1 MISLLSKI
9 FIKNHTDFKDV
20 AVRRAYGMLCGIC
33 GIVLNLFL
41 FGVKFLAGTLTGS
54 IAITADAFNNLADAG
69 SSIITLFGFRLAGQ
83 KPDPEHPFGHGR
95 MEYISGLF
103 VSIAILIMG
112 YELAKTSIDKIL
124 HPQLI
129 QGSTV
134 SIVILLVAVLVKLYI
149 MFYNFSIG
157 KKINSVAMRA
167 TAKDSLSDTLSTI
180 VVLASTLIGTYA
192 DLAIDGWCG
201 ILVSVFIFISGVTA
215 LKETIGPL
223 LGQPPEPEFI
233 TEIETI
239 VNSHPE
245 VLGIHDLIVHNYG
258 PGRQMISLHA
268 EVSADS
274 DLSLIHDTIDNIERE
289 LIEKTGAHAVI
300 HMDPIVTNDE
310 KLNEL
315 KSVIRDY
322 AKSLSESLSIHD
334 FRMVDGP
341 THTNIIFD
349 VLVPFHFSITDE
361 ELRRSFAEYIHNI
374 DERYFA
380 VIEIDKDYN
389 NLA

>member
-129 QGSTV
+129 QGSTI

-149 MFYNFSIG
+149 MLYNFSIG

>member
-1 MISLLSKI
+1 MISLLAKL
-9 FIKNHTDFKDV
+9 FIPNRTDFKDA

-33 GIVLNLFL
+33 GIILNLFL
-41 FGVKFLAGTLTGS
+41 FAVKFLAGTLTGS

-129 QGSTV
+129 QGSTL
-134 SIVILLVAVLVKLYI
+134 SIVILLVAVLIKLYI

-180 VVLASTLIGTYA
+180 VVLASTLIGAYA
-192 DLAIDGWCG
+192 ELAIDGWCG

-233 TEIETI
+233 EEIETI

-315 KSVIRDY
+315 KGIIRDY
-322 AKSLSESLSIHD
+322 ANSLSDTLSIHD

-349 VLVPFHFSITDE
+349 VLVPFRFSMTDE
-361 ELRRSFAEYIHNI
+361 ELRSSFAEYIHNI

-389 NLA
+389 NMA

>member
-1 MISLLSKI
+1 MITLLSKI
-9 FIKNHTDFKDV
+9 FIPNHTDFKDA

-33 GIVLNLFL
+33 GIILNLFL
-41 FGVKFLAGTLTGS
+41 FAVKFLAGTLTGS

-124 HPQLI
+124 HPQPV
-129 QGSTV
+129 QGSALSV
-134 SIVILLVAVLVKLYI
+134 AILIVAVLVKLYI
-149 MFYNFSIG
+149 MLYNFSIG

-167 TAKDSLSDTLSTI
+167 TAKDSMSDTLSTI
-180 VVLASTLIGTYA
+180 VVLSSTLIGTYT
-192 DLAIDGWCG
+192 DLTIDGWCG

-233 TEIETI
+233 EEIVSI

-300 HMDPIVTNDE
+300 HMDPIVTNDAR
-310 KLNEL
+310 LNEL
-315 KSVIRDY
+315 KETIRDY
-322 AKSLSESLSIHD
+322 AKSLSDSLSIHD

-349 VLVPFHFSITDE
+349 VLVPFRFSMTDE
-361 ELRRSFAEYIHNI
+361 ELRSNFAEYVHSI

-389 NLA
+389 NLS

>member
-9 FIKNHTDFKDV
+9 FIPNRNDFKD
-20 AVRRAYGMLCGIC
+20 ATVRRAYGMLCGVC
-33 GIVLNLFL
+33 GIILNLFL
-41 FGVKFLAGTLTGS
+41 FAVKFLAGTLTGS

-129 QGSTV
+129 QGSTL
-134 SIVILLVAVLVKLYI
+134 SIVILIVAVLVKLYI
-149 MFYNFSIG
+149 MLYNFSIG

-167 TAKDSLSDTLSTI
+167 TAKDSLSDTLSTL

-192 DLAIDGWCG
+192 ELAIDGWCG

-233 TEIETI
+233 EEIVSI

-315 KSVIRDY
+315 KGIIRDY
-322 AKSLSESLSIHD
+322 AKSLSDTLSIHD

-349 VLVPFHFSITDE
+349 VLVPFRFSMTDE
-361 ELRRSFAEYIHNI
+361 ELRHSFAEYVHGL

-389 NLA
+389 NMA

>member
-129 QGSTV
+129 QGSTI

-149 MFYNFSIG
+149 MLYNFSIG

-201 ILVSVFIFISGVTA
+201 ILVSVFIFISGITA